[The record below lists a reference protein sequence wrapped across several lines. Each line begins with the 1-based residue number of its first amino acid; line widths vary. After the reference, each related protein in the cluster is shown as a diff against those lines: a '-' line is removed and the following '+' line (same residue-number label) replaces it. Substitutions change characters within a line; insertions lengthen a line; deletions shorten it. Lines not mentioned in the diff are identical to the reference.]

1 VAFERVEGPA
11 FESIRPIVES
21 SFAHRRKMLANSVAL
36 TGLATRE
43 EAENALAAIGRSSS
57 VRAEELAPAEFV
69 LLAEALA

>member
-1 VAFERVEGPA
+1 
-11 FESIRPIVES
+11 
-21 SFAHRRKMLANSVAL
+21 MLANSVAL

-69 LLAEALA
+69 LLAEALT